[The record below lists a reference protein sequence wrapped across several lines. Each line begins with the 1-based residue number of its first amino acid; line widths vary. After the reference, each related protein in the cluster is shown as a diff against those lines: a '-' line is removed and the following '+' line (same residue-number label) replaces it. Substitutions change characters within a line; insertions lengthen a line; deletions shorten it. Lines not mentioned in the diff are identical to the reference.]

1 MAHASSPSLTPLLV
15 VGELCVDLIIELDG
29 DLRFG
34 QHEQLVP
41 STTLTM
47 GSSSA
52 ITACGAA
59 ALGVPTSLLSVRG
72 DDTFGSF
79 LDAEL
84 ARRGVGTELVRIDAE
99 LPTGASTHLTR
110 PSGDRAILTSMGSI
124 GRIAASEVPDAV
136 LSRFGHLH
144 VGSYFLQEDLWADA
158 AGLFARARALGLTT
172 SLDGNFDPTE
182 QWDRGVLG
190 VLASVDVF
198 FGNEQEICGITR
210 IDDLDTAVEALLDV
224 MPEGAIVVC
233 KLGAEG
239 AVAARRSGR
248 QTRRTRA
255 ATPTVEGELVDTVG
269 AGDTLAAGFLAARL
283 ADAGIADA
291 LALAVA
297 CGTASTRGAGGVGA
311 QPGLTAAT
319 ALAATVEVTAEVGAA
334 ATVPSRDSRDS
345 LDTSA

>member
-1 MAHASSPSLTPLLV
+1 MAHASSPSLTPTSGALPASRELLV
-15 VGELCVDLIIELDG
+15 IGELCVDLIIELEG
-29 DLRFG
+29 DLRFE

-84 ARRGVGTELVRIDAE
+84 SRRGVGTDLVRIDAS

-124 GRIAASEVPDAV
+124 GRVAASEAPDVV
-136 LSRFGHLH
+136 LDRFGHLH

-158 AGLFARARALGLTT
+158 ADLFARARAAGLTT

-182 QWDRGVLG
+182 QWDRGVLD

-210 IDDLDTAVEALLDV
+210 VDDLAAAVEALLDV

-239 AVAARRSGR
+239 AVAARRADGE
-248 QTRRTRA
+248 TLRTRA
-255 ATPTVEGELVDTVG
+255 ATPTIEGDLVDTVG

-311 QPGLTAAT
+311 QPDRAAAE
-319 ALAATVEVTAEVGAA
+319 ALAATVAV
-334 ATVPSRDSRDS
+334 S
-345 LDTSA
+345 